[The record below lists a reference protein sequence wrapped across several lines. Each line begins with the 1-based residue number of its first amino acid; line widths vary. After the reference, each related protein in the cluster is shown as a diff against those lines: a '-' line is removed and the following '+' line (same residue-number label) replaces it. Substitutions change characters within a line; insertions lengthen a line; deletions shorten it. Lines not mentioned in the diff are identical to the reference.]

1 MYTHQGHQPDSFS
14 LFSEASI
21 MLNPILAD
29 ASISVT
35 DLKKNPMGVLATG
48 SPVAVLHHNK
58 PAYYCVP
65 SNVWEAII
73 EQLEDVEL
81 KALVEKRESRLGR
94 TFTKVDVDDL

>member
-1 MYTHQGHQPDSFS
+1 MFNQ
-14 LFSEASI
+14 
-21 MLNPILAD
+21 ILAD

-35 DLKKNPMGVLATG
+35 DLKKNPMGVLEAG

-73 EQLEDVEL
+73 EQLEDMEL
-81 KALVEKRESRLGR
+81 KTLVEKRESRPGR
-94 TFTKVDVDDL
+94 KLTQVNVDDL

>member
-1 MYTHQGHQPDSFS
+1 
-14 LFSEASI
+14 
-21 MLNPILAD
+21 MLSHILAD

-35 DLKKNPMGVLATG
+35 ELKKNPMGVLEAG

-73 EQLEDVEL
+73 EQLEDMEL
-81 KALVEKRESRLGR
+81 KALVEKREARPGR
-94 TFTKVDVDDL
+94 SFTRVNIDDL